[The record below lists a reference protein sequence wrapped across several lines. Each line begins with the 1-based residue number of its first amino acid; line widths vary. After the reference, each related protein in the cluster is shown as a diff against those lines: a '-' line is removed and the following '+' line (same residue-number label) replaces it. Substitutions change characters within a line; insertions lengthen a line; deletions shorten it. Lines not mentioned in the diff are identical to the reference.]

1 MLNLRPAE
9 QQLSSY
15 SWIFR
20 YFLPQYAS
28 YPKSR
33 ATKRLM
39 PHNRSPEKSGRKRS
53 REEPD
58 AAKNRHVED
67 RSGSSRSSRHHSRSP
82 LRKRLSAVPE
92 SPEAEHTPA
101 WAKKLLEAHNK
112 SEERLQRLESEL
124 KSRPRSDKPGR
135 AKSPPPDFKYKTN
148 KVQYELNAKVLE
160 KLEEAADA
168 SKEKE
173 SNEALDEGK
182 KLLLERNKHIML
194 AEKYGW
200 EAVDC
205 YIQEPLAC
213 DSDDEKR
220 IKRAVKESKA
230 LKLESKKPA
239 KPRSQLALSSRT
251 VLNRIPQCL
260 GAW

>member
-1 MLNLRPAE
+1 
-9 QQLSSY
+9 
-15 SWIFR
+15 
-20 YFLPQYAS
+20 
-28 YPKSR
+28 
-33 ATKRLM
+33 M
-39 PHNRSPEKSGRKRS
+39 PHNRSPDKSGTKRS

-58 AAKNRHVED
+58 ATKNRLIKD
-67 RSGSSRSSRHHSRSP
+67 LSGSSRSSHHHYRSP
-82 LRKRLSAVPE
+82 SIKCRSAVPK
-92 SPEAEHTPA
+92 SPEAEHRPA

-112 SEERLQRLESEL
+112 SEEWLQCLESEL

-135 AKSPPPDFKYKTN
+135 AKSPLPEFKYKRN

-168 SKEKE
+168 SGEKE
-173 SNEALDEGK
+173 CNEALDEGE

-213 DSDDEKR
+213 NSHDKKR
-220 IKRAVKESKA
+220 IKRAVKERKGTAEHPS
-230 LKLESKKPA
+230 PC
-239 KPRSQLALSSRT
+239 
-251 VLNRIPQCL
+251 PQP
-260 GAW
+260 GT

>member
-1 MLNLRPAE
+1 MP
-9 QQLSSY
+9 
-15 SWIFR
+15 
-20 YFLPQYAS
+20 
-28 YPKSR
+28 PKSR
-33 ATKRLM
+33 AAKRLM
-39 PHNRSPEKSGRKRS
+39 PHNRSPDKSGRKRS

-58 AAKNRHVED
+58 ATKNRHVED
-67 RSGSSRSSRHHSRSP
+67 RCSSSRSSCHHSQSP
-82 LRKRLSAVPE
+82 LRKRRSAVPE

-112 SEERLQRLESEL
+112 NEERLQRLEKEL
-124 KSRPRSDKPGR
+124 KSRPRNDKPGR
-135 AKSPPPDFKYKTN
+135 AKSPPPEFKYKRN

-168 SKEKE
+168 SDEKE
-173 SNEALDEGK
+173 RNETLDEGK

-213 DSDDEKR
+213 DSDDEKC
-220 IKRAVKESKA
+220 IKRTVKESKT
-230 LKLESKKPA
+230 LKLE
-239 KPRSQLALSSRT
+239 
-251 VLNRIPQCL
+251 
-260 GAW
+260 